1 MSNDVKQERV
11 YLASGFFNDEQI
23 RNIEVVEK
31 ALFDQDEYSYFMPR
45 LDNLGEEGK
54 NPDWD
59 AIYQKNVDE
68 LEECD
73 YMIALTAGKDMG
85 TLVEVGQFI
94 HMKKPVIFF
103 TPGLTGN
110 FNLMLAKPAHRVC
123 TTEEEL
129 IDALKDLSI
138 KIPYEA
144 TIE

>member
-1 MSNDVKQERV
+1 MSEDVKQERV
-11 YLASGFFNDEQI
+11 YLASGWFSDEQMT
-23 RNIEVVEK
+23 NIKVAEN
-31 ALFDQDEYSYFMPR
+31 ALMEQEEYSYFMPR
-45 LDNLGEEGK
+45 LDNLGEEGSK
-54 NPDWD
+54 PDWD
-59 AIYQKNVDE
+59 AIYQKNINE

-129 IDALKDLSI
+129 KDALKDLSI
-138 KIPYEA
+138 KIPYAA